1 VLHVPVAPCPPL
13 FVQLIWF
20 RLSMT
25 VPNAVPSSTNWNV
38 NPVVAGTVIVRLGI
52 VVPASVALIVV
63 VIPAPTALTR
73 PVLLTVAALGLE
85 ESQVTL
91 LVKS

>member
-1 VLHVPVAPCPPL
+1 L

-25 VPNAVPSSTNWNV
+25 VPNAVPSSTSWNV
-38 NPVVAGTVIVRLGI
+38 KPVVAGTVIVRLGI